1 MNSSGATQSSGQGAC
16 GGQVEEEDEESS
28 SSSSLTGSVEDEL
41 ESFRQKWKQDIQAG
55 ESGNGNLRSLG
66 TSSRD
71 DNETGVKKNRNFVN
85 LSSTEERARSFFLEG
100 VEHEQNGE
108 LFEAIQKYRKAVNLV
123 PDIEFKVFEHNKKRR
138 REFGDKGRV
147 RDLDPD
153 GNNTDEDL
161 EDIDPED
168 PEVNEETDLLLKF
181 ARMKL
186 KGHSSQDVVDSGTS
200 NGMASSL
207 SGGGSSLTHISSL

>member
-16 GGQVEEEDEESS
+16 GGQVEEDEESSS

-55 ESGNGNLRSLG
+55 ESGNGNFRSLG

-108 LFEAIQKYRKAVNLV
+108 LFEAIQKYRKAMALV
-123 PDIEFKVFEHNKKRR
+123 PDIEFKAFEHNLRR
-138 REFGDKGRV
+138 RVTVPKDSEQQD
-147 RDLDPD
+147 DPAS
-153 GNNTDEDL
+153 DEDI
-161 EDIDPED
+161 EDLIIDETPTEEVED
-168 PEVNEETDLLLKF
+168 DLLVKFSRLKFKSHTMCEPEVVS
-181 ARMKL
+181 AP
-186 KGHSSQDVVDSGTS
+186 V
-200 NGMASSL
+200 
-207 SGGGSSLTHISSL
+207 HICRLP